1 MNGEQSDKLGNLIHS
16 LGFTPELGP
25 PTLLEFLA
33 LLGIVACLIYAG
45 YLVKNIWARQNE
57 LVPIPVALIMALVM
71 FVVYFVMVTM
81 LYNRT
86 GDNQRTNI
94 LMWSVFAL
102 VAPAAYYGRIIVES
116 FATRVIDQVSPFSL
130 RIEEPSEFAEARKLA
145 LRRDIDGAV
154 KRYRAYLEN
163 TDAAL
168 FEAARLLKAEDRFAE
183 AASLFLEISERFYG
197 KKVVWAEAT
206 YQLAK
211 LKEANLHQAREAM
224 ALLEGILDRTPDSR
238 FGQLAETELTRMRSV
253 YSLEKDAPVGYAE
266 PIGSED
272 PFFVEDEDTD
282 TNAKKPRQRQHDGNG
297 QRRDDIHEDLPIPAA
312 DPFYA
317 ATARRAAEE
326 AQETQDDAQDSHE
339 HEAASGAPHS
349 DRDASG
355 E

>member
-1 MNGEQSDKLGNLIHS
+1 MNGEESNTIGELIDS

-33 LLGIVACLIYAG
+33 LLGIVVCLIYAG
-45 YLVKNIWARQNE
+45 HLVKNIWARQNE

-71 FVVYFVMVTM
+71 FVVYFVLITL
-81 LYNRT
+81 LYQQT
-86 GDNQRTNI
+86 GNNQRTNI

-102 VAPAAYYGRIIVES
+102 AGPAIYYGRIIVDS

-168 FEAARLLKAEDRFAE
+168 FEAARLLKSEDRYAE
-183 AASLFLEISERFYG
+183 AAALFQEISERFYG

-206 YQLAK
+206 YHLAK
-211 LKEANLHQAREAM
+211 LKEANLHQTRDAM
-224 ALLEGILDRTPDSR
+224 ALLEDILERTPDTR
-238 FGQLAETELTRMRSV
+238 FGQLAETELTRMQSL
-253 YSLEKDAPVGYAE
+253 YSLDKDHSQPE
-266 PIGSED
+266 IDTPDNQD
-272 PFFVEDEDTD
+272 PFYSE
-282 TNAKKPRQRQHDGNG
+282 HDGPSAEGEQETAVADDNG
-297 QRRDDIHEDLPIPAA
+297 QQRETAETDLPVPPV

-317 ATARRAAEE
+317 VNAKRAASLAAEDDSAE
-326 AQETQDDAQDSHE
+326 ADETDAE
-339 HEAASGAPHS
+339 GAG
-349 DRDASG
+349 G
-355 E
+355 ERVGE

>member
-1 MNGEQSDKLGNLIHS
+1 MNGDKSDKIGALIHS

-33 LLGIVACLIYAG
+33 LLGIVACLIYVG
-45 YLVKNIWARQNE
+45 HLVKNIWARQNE

-94 LMWSVFAL
+94 LMWSIFAL
-102 VAPAAYYGRIIVES
+102 VAPAAYFGRIIVES

-145 LRRDIDGAV
+145 IRRDIDGAV

-183 AASLFLEISERFYG
+183 AAALFQEISERFYG
-197 KKVVWAEAT
+197 KKVIWAEAT
-206 YQLAK
+206 YHLAK

-224 ALLEGILDRTPDSR
+224 SHLEDILDRTPDTR

-253 YSLEKDAPVGYAE
+253 YSLEEDGPVGYAE
-266 PIGSED
+266 PAGAED
-272 PFFVEDEDTD
+272 PFYGERDSETPESKSDDPSHT
-282 TNAKKPRQRQHDGNG
+282 GNG
-297 QRRDDIHEDLPIPAA
+297 QRPRRVHEDIPVPAV

-317 ATARRAAEE
+317 AIARRAEEDGENAEGAAGASE
-326 AQETQDDAQDSHE
+326 GD
-339 HEAASGAPHS
+339 EAASGMQQGDGES
-349 DRDASG
+349 SRD
-355 E
+355 